1 MTRHTLYQLVKK
13 RMASLSY
20 LFPDLMLLLIRRA
33 SVDEASQSPLVN
45 HF

>member
-1 MTRHTLYQLVKK
+1 MTRHTPYPLVKK

-20 LFPDLMLLLIRRA
+20 LFPDLMLRLTSRA